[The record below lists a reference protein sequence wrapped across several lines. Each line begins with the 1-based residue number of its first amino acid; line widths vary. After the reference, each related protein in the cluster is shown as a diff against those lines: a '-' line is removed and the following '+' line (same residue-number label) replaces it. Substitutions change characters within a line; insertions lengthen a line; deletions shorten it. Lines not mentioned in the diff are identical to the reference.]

1 MLATASIVK
10 RASVDHE
17 PDQVTAHTQQQPG
30 RDHKSLGPNRTYTHE
45 CRRRTTTQTWQGI
58 MSAGDANPHRR
69 GRAQEAGGQT
79 GKAST
84 THTHDTHWQVCR
96 EAAVGT
102 NAGDACTTTQTWK
115 GIMSAWDANPH
126 RRGRAQEAGGQT
138 GKASTT
144 HTHDTHWQVCRE
156 AAVGTN
162 AGAGVSASMQLH
174 AQVGMQS
181 NQTPGSWNNQA
192 QHATT

>member
-10 RASVDHE
+10 RASVEHE

-102 NAGDACTTTQTWK
+102 NAG
-115 GIMSAWDANPH
+115 
-126 RRGRAQEAGGQT
+126 
-138 GKASTT
+138 
-144 HTHDTHWQVCRE
+144 
-156 AAVGTN
+156 
-162 AGAGVSASMQLH
+162 AGVSASMQLH